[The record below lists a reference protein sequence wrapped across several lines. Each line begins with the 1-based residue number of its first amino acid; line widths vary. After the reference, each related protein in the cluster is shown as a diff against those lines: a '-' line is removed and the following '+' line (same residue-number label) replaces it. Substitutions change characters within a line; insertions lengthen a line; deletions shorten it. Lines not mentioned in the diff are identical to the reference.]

1 MAPRERP
8 ALPEGTHCAVH
19 SERLDRLE
27 DGQAEILEAL
37 NGTLQAPGLLSQ
49 LALLRQSVEDLR
61 RDLKTEREALQKERE
76 GRALPN
82 LTQVLSIVLAALLS
96 VAGAIATMRLSAPP
110 APTAQTTSQ
119 GR

>member
-1 MAPRERP
+1 MSATRP
-8 ALPEGTHCAVH
+8 NADSSCALH
-19 SERLDRLE
+19 SQRLDRLE
-27 DGQAEILEAL
+27 EGQSEILEAL

-61 RDLKTEREALQKERE
+61 RDLKDEREALKKERE
-76 GRALPN
+76 GRALPS

-96 VAGAIATMRLSAPP
+96 VAGAIATMKLTSPP
-110 APTAQTTSQ
+110 AQASQTTSQ